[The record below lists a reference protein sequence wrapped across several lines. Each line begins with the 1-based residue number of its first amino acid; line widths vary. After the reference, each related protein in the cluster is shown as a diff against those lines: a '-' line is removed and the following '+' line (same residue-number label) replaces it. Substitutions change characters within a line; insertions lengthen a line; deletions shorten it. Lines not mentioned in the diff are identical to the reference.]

1 MVNPYGVQSVTGT
14 ACTETEPTDTESD
27 HTPTSDELPVITTDL
42 IITTIVQ
49 MTVYSNTSTA
59 GNKNVDENSAQSAEP
74 KVINSFDGPIGS
86 GMAVGG
92 VAVVVDMPE
101 EAEEKAEEDSASDTV
116 SDPTQTLDALPVITT
131 DLINAIAQMTV
142 DPNTSTPDSINIVA
156 NGAQSAEPKV
166 FNNCDGAIGSGTAVG
181 GGAMVVDMTEGEKED
196 DIEAE
201 EMEVEIEEEEDMAMD
216 VEVDAAS
223 ELFTDDSTDKTLM
236 ETTYSHTS
244 HEAAETAT
252 ISDTHTPYV
261 VPLSVDRPSKL
272 KAARGSPSQQVS
284 YLSITNSHS

>member
-1 MVNPYGVQSVTGT
+1 
-14 ACTETEPTDTESD
+14 
-27 HTPTSDELPVITTDL
+27 
-42 IITTIVQ
+42 

-74 KVINSFDGPIGS
+74 VINSFDGPIGS

-101 EAEEKAEEDSASDTV
+101 EAEETAEEDSASDTV
-116 SDPTQTLDALPVITT
+116 SDPTQTLDELPVITT

-142 DPNTSTPDSINIVA
+142 DPNTSTPDSININE
-156 NGAQSAEPKV
+156 NGAQFAESTV
-166 FNNCDGAIGSGTAVG
+166 INSFDGTIGSGTAVG

-201 EMEVEIEEEEDMAMD
+201 EMEVEIEEEDTAMD
-216 VEVDAAS
+216 VEENAAS
-223 ELFTDDSTDKTLM
+223 ELFIDDSTDKTLM

-284 YLSITNSHS
+284 YLLITNSHS